1 MAELR
6 FGVVSESVRDGR
18 AWLDHARRIE
28 DTGIDVL
35 LIRDHFSAGAFG
47 QQLAPFTALAS
58 AAAVTTRL
66 RVGTIVLSNDFRH
79 PAIVAHEAA
88 SLHLVSGGRF
98 ELGLGAGWYQPEYDA
113 AGIGFDPAGQRIGRL
128 EESLSIIRA
137 LLSGTEVHHSGA
149 WYRVEGLDLDVLPA
163 PRSSPRLLVGAGG
176 PRMLRLAARH
186 ADIVGVLP
194 APIRSSQDDDDD
206 PADRLPPAFDAKLAV
221 LREAAGDRF
230 SKLEINAFGTFVVT
244 DTRRAST
251 EELIRQRGWTGIDA
265 ETVWEMPTVFIGS
278 PAQIRDDLI
287 ARRARF
293 GLSYLVAAESALPAL
308 ADGRRRALTQRPNAR
323 AIRPARSSS
332 VTVVS
337 TSMTGRPSPVAS
349 CRSRAVN
356 IRSRSSRLARALS
369 GSLVFPAILSSEPR
383 CRTRRGGSRASG
395 RARPRGR
402 GRKAAAAPAGQQPEA
417 LGDHPR
423 GEPEQ
428 VLHDQPEALPAEPA
442 ERLEHGLRR
451 SADPPLVHVHGRELG
466 HERAV
471 RGGAAA
477 AVIRHHVVG
486 RVQAQAV
493 PGREPP
499 GDGRLARPAPAADP
513 ADVAEPGPQRSAAG
527 ARATPYRSSQGLD
540 AGTSRAVRPA
550 RLPGCQNPARA

>member
-1 MAELR
+1 MEELR
-6 FGVVSESVRDGR
+6 FGVVSESVPRGR

-28 DTGIDVL
+28 DAGIDVL

-128 EESLSIIRA
+128 EESLGIIRA
-137 LLSGTEVHHSGA
+137 LLAGTEVHHAGT
-149 WYRVEGLDLDVLPA
+149 WYRIAGLDLDVLPA

-176 PRMLRLAARH
+176 SSRTLLAARH

-206 PADRLPPAFDAKLAV
+206 PADRLPPAWDAKLAV

-230 SKLEINAFGTFVVT
+230 AKLEINAFGTFIIT

-251 EELIRQRGWTGIDA
+251 EELIRQRGWSGIDA
-265 ETVWEMPTVFIGS
+265 ETVWEMPTTFIGS
-278 PAQIRDDLI
+278 PAQIRDDLL

-308 ADGRRRALTQRPNAR
+308 AEIIGAL
-323 AIRPARSSS
+323 
-332 VTVVS
+332 
-337 TSMTGRPSPVAS
+337 
-349 CRSRAVN
+349 
-356 IRSRSSRLARALS
+356 
-369 GSLVFPAILSSEPR
+369 
-383 CRTRRGGSRASG
+383 
-395 RARPRGR
+395 
-402 GRKAAAAPAGQQPEA
+402 
-417 LGDHPR
+417 
-423 GEPEQ
+423 
-428 VLHDQPEALPAEPA
+428 
-442 ERLEHGLRR
+442 
-451 SADPPLVHVHGRELG
+451 
-466 HERAV
+466 
-471 RGGAAA
+471 
-477 AVIRHHVVG
+477 
-486 RVQAQAV
+486 
-493 PGREPP
+493 
-499 GDGRLARPAPAADP
+499 
-513 ADVAEPGPQRSAAG
+513 
-527 ARATPYRSSQGLD
+527 
-540 AGTSRAVRPA
+540 
-550 RLPGCQNPARA
+550 